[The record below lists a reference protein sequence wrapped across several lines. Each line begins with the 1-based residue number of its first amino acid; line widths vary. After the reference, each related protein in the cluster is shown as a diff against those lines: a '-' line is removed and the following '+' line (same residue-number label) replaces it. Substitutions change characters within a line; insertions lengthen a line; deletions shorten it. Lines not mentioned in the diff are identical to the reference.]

1 MFHEK
6 KTTSELLQNQ
16 IEIKEQKRN
25 IQVCMANC

>member
-6 KTTSELLQNQ
+6 KTTFELLQKQ

-25 IQVCMANC
+25 IQVCMVNC